1 LCEPGSWLTDLS
13 GDMGNSSGMFME
25 VGMPWTE
32 TRVVDEKMSF
42 IVEWRRREVSFA
54 ELCRRY
60 GISRK
65 SGYEVRERFEADGLD
80 GLKGRST
87 APHHHP
93 NAVSAEVEAA
103 VVAVRCAHPSWGP
116 KKIRAWLEAKH
127 RQQRWP
133 AQSTIGALL
142 DRHGLTKRRRVRRH
156 APPGARALSPC
167 LSAND
172 VWGVDFKGWFCT
184 GDGRRCDPL
193 SLSDLTTRY
202 VLRLQVMER
211 CDGEHVW
218 PIFDAAF
225 REFGL
230 PRVMRSDN
238 GPPFA
243 GTGVGG
249 LSALS
254 VRLIKVG
261 VLPERIAP
269 GKPQQNGRHERLHLT
284 LKEETASPP
293 AASWRAQQRRFDC
306 FRRLFN
312 EERPHE
318 ALGQTPP
325 AQHYQP
331 STRAYSG
338 RLREPEYA
346 GDHEVRRVRHNGEI
360 KWRGQ
365 LVFIGEA
372 LVGEPV
378 GLAETEDGQ
387 WQVRYGPIELGSI
400 DAAGKFV
407 RRKAGVH
414 PRLAPQPQP
423 PG

>member
-1 LCEPGSWLTDLS
+1 
-13 GDMGNSSGMFME
+13 MFME

-42 IVEWRRREVSFA
+42 IVEWQRGEVCFA

-60 GISRK
+60 GISRQ
-65 SGYEVRERFEADGLD
+65 SGHELKKRFEAEGLD
-80 GLKGRST
+80 GLKARST

-93 NAVSAEVEAA
+93 NAVSAAVEA
-103 VVAVRCAHPSWGP
+103 VVLTTRHRHPTWGP

-127 RQQRWP
+127 PEQRWP
-133 AQSTIGALL
+133 VQSTIGELL
-142 DRHGLTKRRRVRRH
+142 ARHGLTKRRRVRHH
-156 APPGARALSPC
+156 APPGTTPLSSC
-167 LSAND
+167 GWANE
-172 VWGVDFKGWFCT
+172 VWGIDFKGWFCT

-193 SLSDLTTRY
+193 SLSDLATRY
-202 VLRLQVMER
+202 VLRLQVVER
-211 CDGEHVW
+211 CDNEHVW
-218 PIFDAAF
+218 PILDAAF

-230 PRVMRSDN
+230 PQVMRSDN

-243 GTGVGG
+243 GTGVAG
-249 LSALS
+249 LSELA
-254 VRLIKVG
+254 VRLIKAG

-284 LKEETASPP
+284 LKEETTTPP
-293 AASWRAQQRRFDC
+293 AANGRAQQRRFDS
-306 FRRLFN
+306 FRQHFN

-331 STRAYSG
+331 SSRAYSG

-346 GDHEVRRVRHNGEI
+346 SDHEVRRVRHTGEI
-360 KWRGQ
+360 KWQGQ
-365 LVFIGEA
+365 LVFIGAA

-378 GLAETEDGQ
+378 GLAETDDGQ

-414 PRLAPQPQP
+414 PRLAPQP
-423 PG
+423 